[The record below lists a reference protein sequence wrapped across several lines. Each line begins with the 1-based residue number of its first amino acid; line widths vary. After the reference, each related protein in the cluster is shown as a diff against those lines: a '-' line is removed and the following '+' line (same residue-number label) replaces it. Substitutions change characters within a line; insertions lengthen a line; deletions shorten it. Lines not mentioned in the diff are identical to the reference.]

1 MAIPKEN
8 YYVAKTL
15 TPGKVARE
23 NPINYIRSFAAGI
36 SGIGFGRAVQIS
48 SVDPE
53 LVVLANSNSLVLAGV
68 AMESV
73 DTHNTDYTTETY
85 LTGAAVGVMDQGNV
99 IVSVEEA
106 ISIGDAV
113 RVRITANGV
122 KVPGSFAKTS
132 DGGKTLLLSP
142 TCAQWRSPS
151 ASGIGITGLQAELFL
166 QAPLTYTA
174 D

>member
-1 MAIPKEN
+1 MGIPLEN
-8 YYVAKTL
+8 YYIAKSL
-15 TPGKVARE
+15 TPGKAARE
-23 NPINYIRSFAAGI
+23 NPINYIRSFAAGA

-53 LVVLANSNSLVLAGV
+53 LVVLANSGSLVLAGV

-73 DTHNTDYTTETY
+73 DTHNIDYTTETY

-106 ISIGDAV
+106 IALGDAV
-113 RVRITANGV
+113 RVRITASGGL
-122 KVPGSFAKTS
+122 VPGSFAKTS
-132 DGGKTLLLSP
+132 DSGKTILLAPS
-142 TCAQWRSPS
+142 CAQWRSPS
-151 ASGIGITGLQAELFL
+151 ASGIGETGLMAELFL
-166 QAPLTYTA
+166 RAPLTYTA